1 MTFCVENEVEARFPF
16 VLEEAVRQVILEAL
30 EWEKCPYEVQ
40 VNVLLTDKEGI
51 REYNR
56 QYRNI
61 DKETDVL
68 SFPNVDYEQPGD
80 FSMVE
85 KNEMAYADPDTG
97 EIYLGDIILCRER
110 ISSQAEEYGHSELRE
125 LSFLIAHSMLHLLGY
140 DHVEEAEEKIMMEK
154 QEKILDKL
162 GITRN

>member
-1 MTFCVENEVEARFPF
+1 MTFCVENEVSADFPF
-16 VLEEAVRQVILEAL
+16 ELDKVVGQVIAGAL

-51 REYNR
+51 REYNK

-80 FSMVE
+80 FSLVE

-110 ISSQAEEYGHSELRE
+110 ISSQAQEYGHSELRE

-140 DHVEEAEEKIMMEK
+140 DHMEEAEEKIMMEK

>member
-16 VLEEAVRQVILEAL
+16 VLEEVVRQVILGAL

-80 FSMVE
+80 FSLVE